1 MPRPQRLWLQRLRLQ
16 RLRYGCK
23 GYDCK
28 GYGYEGYNCENSEG
42 AAATVK
48 SDGNGDNAAIAI
60 LLTKLL
66 VE

>member
-1 MPRPQRLWLQRLRLQ
+1 MPRLQ

-28 GYGYEGYNCENSEG
+28 GYGYEGYNCENCEG

-48 SDGNGDNAAIAI
+48 SDG
-60 LLTKLL
+60 KKRRQWR
-66 VE
+66 